1 MRIYRV
7 NGIEHKVYDLDDKL
21 PEGLIV
27 RSNWR
32 EANVNDW
39 VKADDDCVIQ
49 ILRKGEMK
57 RAKGKNRTV
66 AYLGTCTGTFAAW
79 PNKKMDTSKRINIY
93 SFGGNKTADDAVIDR
108 TNLSKHERIF
118 VHYLAGGMKPVQAY
132 LKAFPTN
139 DPGYANMK
147 AAVLTK
153 TDRVRTAM
161 KEELKPVLAELDL
174 DERYVLE
181 SIKEVIQS
189 TVKDDTKLK
198 ALFKLADIMDLEDKS
213 RAHITQVSGALFQG
227 FSNDMIEEVSRPRE
241 VISETTETKTED
253 RL

>member
-7 NGIEHKVYDLDDKL
+7 NGVKHKVYDSDDKL
-21 PEGLIV
+21 PDGLIV
-27 RSNWR
+27 QPNWR
-32 EANVNDW
+32 DANVDDW

-49 ILRKGEMK
+49 ILRKGYMK

-66 AYLGTCTGTFAAW
+66 AYLGTCTGTFACW
-79 PNKKMDTSKRINIY
+79 PNNKMDTSRRINIY
-93 SFGGNKTADDAVIDR
+93 SFGGNRLSDDAVIDR
-108 TNLSKHERIF
+108 THLTKHERIF
-118 VHYLAGGMKPVQAY
+118 VQYLAGGMNPTQAY

-153 TDRVRTAM
+153 TDRIRTAM

-181 SIKEVIQS
+181 NIKKVIQS

-213 RAHITQVSGALFQG
+213 RTQVTQLSGAVFQG
-227 FSNDMIEEVSRPRE
+227 FSEDMIEDVTRPRE
-241 VISETTETKTED
+241 IECETVTTKEKD